1 MRAKT
6 KQKLC
11 ITLMACLMLFLP
23 MYFATPGLAAP
34 VLDAGWAVDGVI
46 SAFTDSVGSPYV
58 FALTDPAFFRITDC
72 CVVGDQYFVSD
83 FGGLILTTASGSAGA
98 PLPFLSDPVADGLWA
113 NPAYHHGEIILAGGA
128 HSLTVQGDGVGGLP
142 ADFFTRLDSV
152 PEPASLLLLGSG
164 LAGLGLWGRKRRS
177 GAQT

>member
-83 FGGLILTTASGSAGA
+83 FGA
-98 PLPFLSDPVADGLWA
+98 
-113 NPAYHHGEIILAGGA
+113 
-128 HSLTVQGDGVGGLP
+128 
-142 ADFFTRLDSV
+142 
-152 PEPASLLLLGSG
+152 
-164 LAGLGLWGRKRRS
+164 
-177 GAQT
+177 